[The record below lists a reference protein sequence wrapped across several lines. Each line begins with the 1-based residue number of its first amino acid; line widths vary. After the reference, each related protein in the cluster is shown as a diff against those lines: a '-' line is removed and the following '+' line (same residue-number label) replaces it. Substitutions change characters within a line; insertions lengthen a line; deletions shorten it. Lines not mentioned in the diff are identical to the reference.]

1 MKHVGWSG
9 RIDYIHDDGRER
21 GREWF
26 NVTKHEE
33 GYSVVRSHCEMDDTE
48 ILRDVTHSMTHE
60 FLPVET
66 YVRLEV
72 KGIHVGSGWFNF
84 EGEDATCHS

>member
-1 MKHVGWSG
+1 
-9 RIDYIHDDGRER
+9 
-21 GREWF
+21 
-26 NVTKHEE
+26 
-33 GYSVVRSHCEMDDTE
+33 MDDTE

-72 KGIHVGSGWFNF
+72 KGIHEGSGWFNF
-84 EGEDATCHS
+84 EGEDATCHSWMA